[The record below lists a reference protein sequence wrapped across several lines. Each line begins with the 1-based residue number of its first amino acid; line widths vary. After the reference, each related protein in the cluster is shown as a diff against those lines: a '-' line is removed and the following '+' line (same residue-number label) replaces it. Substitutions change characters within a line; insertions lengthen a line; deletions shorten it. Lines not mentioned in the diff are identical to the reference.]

1 MYYSAEDSDAV
12 GSPGAITCIGV
23 EAVGSPG
30 AITCIGVE
38 AMGSRSSTRAIT
50 CVGKSDAVGSTR
62 AITCVGKSED
72 VGSRSS
78 PRAITPVPGSRSST
92 RASTPDPRS
101 QSKAEVRSALDTLVR
116 RRPEAKIKRKIVE
129 LPSSSEEEER
139 DVVRPKKRRK
149 HSIVNDVSFYARVNS
164 EMDREKRRQS
174 GFLVNTTMSLRE
186 AFFEFIKF
194 YVLRLINGKGEFPL
208 DDKKFARQL
217 PILKA
222 SVDRIESSIS
232 NRKMLFAPSYWPRD
246 SQLRDDL
253 HKFPE
258 YKTSHF
264 RKYWRICDACE
275 KNARVS
281 ATVTLRGRPYDSVSL
296 WKGDIGKWLKSM
308 RSGVDKDVDGPS
320 MVHGDTC
327 LDNVRIYH
335 EMHHW
340 KHKMFLSILVWIE
353 ERKLAGSDPHKA
365 VKILESEK
373 DETVEKW
380 FDEYKKIKSLSEK
393 NCEEIS
399 DPLGSR

>member
-1 MYYSAEDSDAV
+1 M
-12 GSPGAITCIGV
+12 
-23 EAVGSPG
+23 
-30 AITCIGVE
+30 
-38 AMGSRSSTRAIT
+38 
-50 CVGKSDAVGSTR
+50 
-62 AITCVGKSED
+62 
-72 VGSRSS
+72 GSRSS
-78 PRAITPVPGSRSST
+78 PRAITPALVSRSST
-92 RASTPDPRS
+92 WDNTPVPGS
-101 QSKAEVRSALDTLVR
+101 QSKAERKSRIDALAQRTR
-116 RRPEAKIKRKIVE
+116 EKEIKRKMVE
-129 LPSSSEEEER
+129 LSSSSEEEER
-139 DVVRPKKRRK
+139 DVVKQKKRRK
-149 HSIVNDVSFYARVNS
+149 CPIDDDPMSYYARVNS
-164 EMDREKRRQS
+164 EMDREERRQS
-174 GFLVNTTMSLRE
+174 KFVGNTTMSIRE

-194 YVLRLINGKGEFPL
+194 YVLRLINGKGEFPSN
-208 DDKKFARQL
+208 DKKFARQL

-222 SVDRIESSIS
+222 CVDRIESSIS

-246 SQLRDDL
+246 SKLRDDL
-253 HKFPE
+253 HRFPE
-258 YKTSHF
+258 YKTSHS

-335 EMHHW
+335 KMHHW
-340 KHKMFLSILVWIE
+340 KHKMLLSILVWIE
-353 ERKLAGSDPHKA
+353 SLKLAGSDPHKA

-380 FDEYKKIKSLSEK
+380 FDEYKKIKSLSEM